1 MNEKTEKEVYKV
13 APLKRIC
20 MTIGELPTSYLE
32 TMTYYEM
39 LVWFIEYLRNNI
51 IPTVNNNAEAVKEL
65 QTLYEELRVYV
76 NEYFDN
82 LDVQEE
88 INNKLDAMVEAGT
101 LQEIIADY
109 LNSKAIFGFDNVAS
123 MISATNLIDGSYAK
137 TLGYYSKNDGG
148 SALYKIRTITNDDV
162 VDDKFIIEMD
172 DDSLIAELIIE
183 NNTVNIKQLGA
194 RSQAKDDTKYDIKNY
209 IDSYITKQN
218 ELESSL
224 KLYIPSGIWYTSGN
238 QLYSKYGLHIEGDE
252 KFSGFDTFGNGTIIS
267 TYINNQSYIFQLGNS
282 ANVCHNW
289 VLKNICFSTANF
301 TFTENVFKVDSVKT
315 VTKAI
320 ELHYAEYGLSD
331 NLFFIHIKGNAFSIG
346 SSWENYFKLLNFR
359 YVSNL
364 NGSIMNF
371 ETTDPSLTNYPNI
384 TANTFDFLMF
394 ERIQGHI
401 INLENDCRCYNS
413 HFGIINVEPNQLDD
427 NGAVYTS
434 FTDENIDS
442 FDDTNAHHLAIFNIA
457 DGGKFAENV
466 INNIELN
473 NYGKHYFTINSENY
487 VYDTI
492 VKMGENCS
500 NANIYN
506 NITLNGG
513 FKQVKVIY
521 LPSTITR
528 VQQTTNFSTFG
539 NFVTDIAR
547 GFMFDVNGLPGI
559 YDNNSV
565 LTGVNPATYREPS
578 AQLFMNAN
586 WIPCFKTKPLRN
598 YLNYG
603 LGALYYDADSR
614 NNLKLVVK
622 PRTEDNNLERGV
634 ASSVVSVNKKFAI
647 RAKVPNGETCRLIIN
662 DLSDDTKNQNL
673 NCVGDGT
680 YQIYQADLSSMTVGD
695 KLLITVSANN
705 TYQRNIMCDVFI
717 SS

>member
-1 MNEKTEKEVYKV
+1 
-13 APLKRIC
+13 
-20 MTIGELPTSYLE
+20 
-32 TMTYYEM
+32 
-39 LVWFIEYLRNNI
+39 
-51 IPTVNNNAEAVKEL
+51 
-65 QTLYEELRVYV
+65 
-76 NEYFDN
+76 
-82 LDVQEE
+82 
-88 INNKLDAMVEAGT
+88 MVEDGT
-101 LQEIIADY
+101 LPEIITNY
-109 LNSKAIFGFDNVAS
+109 LNTKALFCYDNVAS
-123 MISATNLIDGSYAK
+123 LKIASNLVDGSYAK
-137 TLGYYSKNDGG
+137 TLGYYSINDGG
-148 SALYKIRTITNDDV
+148 SAFYKIRTLEENEIPD
-162 VDDKFIIEMD
+162 EMFSILIGTSLVAD
-172 DDSLIAELIIE
+172 LVFDSEI
-183 NNTVNIKQLGA
+183 NIKQLGA
-194 RSQAKDDTKYDIKNY
+194 RPQENTTKYDIKNY
-209 IDSYITKQN
+209 IDSYINKQN
-218 ELESSL
+218 ELEKQI
-224 KLYIPSGIWYTSGN
+224 KLYIPYGIWHTSGN
-238 QLYSKYGLHIEGDE
+238 VLYGKYGLCIYGDE
-252 KFSGFDTFGNGTIIS
+252 KFPGYSTYANGTIIS
-267 TYINNQSYIFQLGNS
+267 SYNDNQSYIFSMGDSL
-282 ANVCHNW
+282 NVCHNW
-289 VLKNICFSTANF
+289 ILKNIVFSSAEFIYENNHFNF
-301 TFTENVFKVDSVKT
+301 GTVKNI
-315 VTKAI
+315 TKA
-320 ELHYAEYGLSD
+320 LVFHYAEYGLAD

-359 YVSNL
+359 YVSNI

-371 ETTDPSLTNYPNI
+371 ETIDTSLSNYPNI
-384 TANTFDFLMF
+384 TANTFDCLMF
-394 ERIQGHI
+394 ERIQGQI
-401 INLENDCRCYNS
+401 INFENDCRCYNS
-413 HFGIINVEPNQLDD
+413 HFGIVNVEPNQLDD
-427 NGAVYTS
+427 NGAIYTS
-434 FTDENIDS
+434 FSDDNIAL
-442 FDDTNAHHLAIFNIA
+442 FDDANAHHLAIFNIA

-473 NYGKHYFTINSENY
+473 NYGKHYFTIEGETY

-492 VKMGENCS
+492 IKMGENCS

-539 NFVTDIAR
+539 NFVTDIAS

-578 AQLFMNAN
+578 ASLFMNAN

-598 YLNYG
+598 YLGYG

-647 RAKVPNGETCRLIIN
+647 RAKVPSGETCRLIIN

-680 YQIYQADLSSMTVGD
+680 YQIYEADLTNMSVGD
-695 KLLITVSANN
+695 KLLITVSANS